1 MITEDQ
7 EYHRTWLRQTKV
19 KLKIF
24 LRQYI
29 LSI

>member
-1 MITEDQ
+1 MIKNQ
-7 EYHRTWLRQTKV
+7 EYHKTWVRQTKA